1 MTTEGQTTLQEPTF
15 EMSASITKLM
25 PALIKAQ
32 SEMGA
37 ATRGA
42 DNPFY
47 RSKYADLAEVIETC
61 KDALNANGICFL
73 QPILTGT
80 KGVCVKTMLIH
91 VSGEYLS
98 ATVDFPV
105 GKVDSQ
111 EYGKAISYARRYS
124 LQSLLSI
131 PAEDDDG
138 NTASNKATPQTYT
151 KAMTQDF
158 PPDEW
163 LSGKLLALTKGVGS
177 APGSA
182 KIQTDN
188 GAMTFQVFT
197 IMADWGSLIGHAI
210 QFRYEKQG
218 KFRVIAEM
226 ALVDTKQLSIE
237 AQATE
242 PEPITIDLDEGR
254 TDEARQEALT
264 FAPDKEC
271 LGLVES
277 VKAVTKKAGGEFYK
291 LMIDCADTTV
301 EVTVFEGPS
310 HYFFT
315 SFDELVGQQV
325 YFTVREDGEFRG
337 KPNYIVTFLELDPE
351 SQLSEVGT

>member
-1 MTTEGQTTLQEPTF
+1 MNTEGQTTLQEPTF

-25 PALIKAQ
+25 PALITAQ

-158 PPDEW
+158 PPSE
-163 LSGKLLALTKGVGS
+163 LLEGKLISLTKGQGS
-177 APGSA
+177 EPGTA
-182 KIQTDN
+182 GIQMPD
-188 GAMTFQVFT
+188 GLMKFQVFT
-197 IMADWGSLIGHAI
+197 VDAGWGGYVGHAI

-218 KFRVIAEM
+218 RFRVIAEM
-226 ALVDTKQLSIE
+226 GLAT
-237 AQATE
+237 APQAE
-242 PEPITIDLDEGR
+242 PEEITIDLD
-254 TDEARQEALT
+254 DEAAKYTRGVIKALKVKT
-264 FAPDKEC
+264 GKKGEFC
-271 LGLVES
+271 S
-277 VKAVTKKAGGEFYK
+277 VK
-291 LMIDCADTTV
+291 V
-301 EVTVFEGPS
+301 ENA
-310 HYFFT
+310 
-315 SFDELVGQQV
+315 
-325 YFTVREDGEFRG
+325 DGEFWANFFGSPAHFGLAEWEEIKGQDIFYIRETDVIDDG
-337 KPNYIVTFLELDPE
+337 KEFHRIVEFFPADVFEQAMMEKSTK
-351 SQLSEVGT
+351 EVGV

>member
-1 MTTEGQTTLQEPTF
+1 MTTEGQPTLQEPIF
-15 EMSASITKLM
+15 EMSASIAKLM

-32 SEMGA
+32 SEMGV
-37 ATRGA
+37 ATKGA

-61 KDALNANGICFL
+61 KDALNTNGICFL
-73 QPILTGT
+73 QPILTGH

-91 VSGEYLS
+91 ASGEYLS

-158 PPDEW
+158 PPSE
-163 LSGKLLALTKGVGS
+163 LLEGKLISLTKGQGS
-177 APGSA
+177 EPGTA
-182 KIQTDN
+182 GIQMPD
-188 GAMTFQVFT
+188 GLMKFQVFT
-197 IMADWGSLIGHAI
+197 VDAGWGGYVGHAI

-218 KFRVIAEM
+218 RFRVIAEM
-226 ALVDTKQLSIE
+226 ALADDMKRLSIE
-237 AQATE
+237 AQATAPQAE
-242 PEPITIDLDEGR
+242 PEEITIDLG
-254 TDEARQEALT
+254 DEAAKYTRGIVKAFKVKTGKKGE
-264 FAPDKEC
+264 FC
-271 LGLVES
+271 S
-277 VKAVTKKAGGEFYK
+277 VK
-291 LMIDCADTTV
+291 V
-301 EVTVFEGPS
+301 ENA
-310 HYFFT
+310 
-315 SFDELVGQQV
+315 
-325 YFTVREDGEFRG
+325 DGEFWANFFGSPAHFGLAEWEEIKGQDIFYIRETDVMDDG
-337 KPNYIVTFLELDPE
+337 KEFHRIVEFFPADVFEQAMMEKSTE
-351 SQLSEVGT
+351 EVRV